1 MDNRFTLKDF
11 VFIVLLLLII
21 GAALMAMAQFNYVNK
36 QVIALSRQIKTLNA
50 QQLQQTQLLQQI
62 AQHGLQ
68 VQPGNG
74 TTQAAAAQ
82 KNIRETLPDGTR
94 YVCYPNPPLLPHNPY
109 SRKQYARG
117 DWLVENLG
125 EQPRTLTPFVARD
138 EGAAIVQGWVQESL
152 LSRDPVTLRW
162 EPWLARSYRISPNG
176 LKITFKIRRRACF
189 SNGQPVTAQDV
200 VFSYNTMMNPAV
212 DDAPQRVYL
221 NDVQSCRA
229 IGKRTVV
236 FTFKQRYF
244 KALEVVGG
252 ISVLPESVYKFK
264 KGSEFNKRGHLLV
277 GSGPYMLDKWTGG
290 EIVLVRNPRYW
301 GPLPT
306 FNRIIY
312 RFIQN
317 PQAALQAFL
326 AGQIDTDSPQ
336 PSQWVKYIN
345 QPGFTKTHHCYK
357 FLTPAAGYYYI
368 GWNLKKPEFKDR
380 LTRTALCMLVDRNA
394 IIKTF
399 LHGLAQPM
407 TGPFN
412 PLSPQNDPHIKPIAY
427 DPAKAML
434 LLRQAGW
441 VMGSDGTLHRDGKA
455 FKFQI
460 LMPSRD
466 PLIQNICVYIKQ
478 QFAKAGIDMSVQ
490 PLEFSVLIEKIDNRQ
505 FSAVFGGWTGGIEND
520 PYQIWDSASYAD
532 KGSNAGDFDNAQAD
546 KLISEGR
553 REMNTAKRMAIWHT
567 FQAIVYRQQ
576 PYMFLFTPEA
586 LMFINQRFHNTAPVG
601 KFGPLEANWFVPL
614 KLQKY
619 Q

>member
-11 VFIVLLLLII
+11 IFAFFLLLII
-21 GAALMAMAQFNYVNK
+21 GAAVMAMAQFNYVNQ
-36 QVIALSRQIKTLNA
+36 QVIALSNQIKTLNE
-50 QQLQQTQLLQQI
+50 QQLAQTQLLQQI
-62 AQHGLQ
+62 VQHGLRIQ
-68 VQPGNG
+68 SGNG
-74 TTQAAAAQ
+74 KTPSASQ
-82 KNIRETLPDGTR
+82 KDIRETLPDGTR
-94 YVCYPNPPLLPHNPY
+94 YVCYPHPPLLPHNPY
-109 SRKQYARG
+109 SRTNYARG

-125 EQPRTLTPFVARD
+125 EQPRTLAPFVARD

-152 LSRDPVTLRW
+152 LSRDPVTLKW

-200 VFSYNTMMNPAV
+200 LFSYNTMMNPGV

-221 NDVQSCRA
+221 NDVKSCRA

-236 FTFKQRYF
+236 FTFKQPYF
-244 KALEVVGG
+244 KSLEVVGG

-264 KGSEFNKRGHLLV
+264 KASEFNKRGRLLV
-277 GSGPYMLDKWTGG
+277 GSGPYMYDKWTGG

-336 PSQWVKYIN
+336 PSQWIKYIK
-345 QPGFTKTHHCYK
+345 QPGFSKTHHCYK
-357 FLTPAAGYYYI
+357 FLTPAAGYEFVC
-368 GWNLKKPEFKDR
+368 WNLKKPEFKDR

-412 PLSPQNDPHIKPIAY
+412 PLSPQNDPNIKPIPY
-427 DPAKAML
+427 DPAKAKV
-434 LLRQAGW
+434 LLRRAGW
-441 VMGSDGTLHRDGKA
+441 KMGSDGILQRDGTP

-460 LMPSRD
+460 LLPSRN
-466 PLIQNICVYIKQ
+466 PLIQNICVYMKQ
-478 QFAKAGIDMSVQ
+478 QFAKAGIDMNVQ
-490 PLEFSVLIEKIDNRQ
+490 PLEFSVMIEKIDNRQ
-505 FSAVFGGWTGGIEND
+505 FSAFFLGWSGGIESD
-520 PYQIWDSASYAD
+520 PYQIWDSACYAD

-553 REMNTAKRMAIWHT
+553 REMNTAKRMAIWHK

-576 PYMFLFTPEA
+576 PYMFLFTSEA
-586 LMFINQRFHNTAPVG
+586 LMFINQRFDNTTPVG